1 MKLPA
6 PLVAILLATT
16 LFLPAPAN
24 AQNADA
30 AGDNDP
36 PRKID
41 FTPNPRY
48 TVFDGP
54 LREDG
59 TIDYIAALN
68 GHFSAGVTH
77 EDNAYRALFLLMS
90 RDFDPDAPFDRQADF
105 RTICE
110 MLEITDEELAA
121 SPTIKG
127 WHDFA
132 DERGLGWEIAGD
144 IESLT
149 YDSDYTHEQN
159 HHFVAWLA
167 SIDQGLNQLV
177 KAIDRP
183 AYWAPVTARTHEHL
197 PGTVQALYGLGE
209 MRHFARALQHRLKW
223 SLHLREADKA
233 VTDLIAIYRLAQL
246 VSRGVTLIDSL
257 VAISID
263 ALVID
268 TLYPVLRSGQ
278 LNAAQLERLATAWGG
293 RERLV
298 PLHETMR
305 LGELAA
311 MMSMFQVMA
320 TGQVSS
326 RPSFSYMEDFDA
338 TDMDDAIRR
347 IGIDLNRGTE
357 RLGRYVIQQSALL
370 RAPTLTSYRRVSD
383 MREESLLS
391 ELENLT
397 EQYIHED
404 EDGEES
410 VRLNAARM
418 DRAEL
423 TDLFVDLIYGRMAE
437 ALDSTGRTYFSLE
450 ARRQVAL
457 AAIALERYRLAHS
470 RYPDSLEVLTPDYL
484 PAIPVDPIDGQPLR
498 YRVDADGA
506 AVVYSIFADLKDDGG
521 TTDIDDWTM
530 QDGDYVWRLTPP
542 PAE

>member
-1 MKLPA
+1 MQLPA

-16 LFLPAPAN
+16 LLLNTPAN
-24 AQNADA
+24 AQDADA
-30 AGDNDP
+30 AGDNEP

-59 TIDYIAALN
+59 TIDYVAALN
-68 GHFSAGVTH
+68 EHLSAGVTH

-110 MLEITDEELAA
+110 MLEIADEELAA

-127 WHDFA
+127 WYDFA

-159 HHFVAWLA
+159 RHFVAWLA

-278 LNAAQLERLATAWGG
+278 LNAAQLERMATAWGG
-293 RERLV
+293 REPLV

-305 LGELAA
+305 FGELAA

-347 IGIDLNRGTE
+347 IGIDLNRGAE

-370 RAPTLTSYRRVSD
+370 RAPTLSSYRRVSD
-383 MREESLLS
+383 MREESLLN

-470 RYPDSLEVLTPDYL
+470 RYPDSLEDLTPDYL

-506 AVVYSIFADLKDDGG
+506 AAVYSIFADLKDDGG

-542 PAE
+542 QAE